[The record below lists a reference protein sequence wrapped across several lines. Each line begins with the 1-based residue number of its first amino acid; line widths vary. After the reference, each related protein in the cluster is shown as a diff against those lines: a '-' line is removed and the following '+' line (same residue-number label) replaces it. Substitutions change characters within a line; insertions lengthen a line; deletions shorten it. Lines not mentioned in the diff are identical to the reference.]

1 MNYSKRMKINYKRF
15 FAFWIITLVIAAV
28 IGSSITALVM
38 KARAEETVEPVETE
52 PTFFTQEVQE
62 IEPTPTSTPMTEPAM
77 ESLGE
82 YRITAYCPCEICCGE
97 WANKRTNGIVVGAYG
112 VELEPGVSI
121 AAPFPAGTKL
131 YIDGIGEYTVQDKL
145 ATWVVEKYDSKV
157 IDIYFESHEDAKA
170 FGLQHKEVFI
180 MKGENEND

>member
-1 MNYSKRMKINYKRF
+1 MNYSKRMKINYKRLF
-15 FAFWIITLVIAAV
+15 TFWIITLVIAAV
-28 IGSSITALVM
+28 MSASITALIM
-38 KARAEETVEPVETE
+38 KPKAEAVTTSE
-52 PTFFTQEVQE
+52 PTFFTQKVQE
-62 IEPTPTSTPMTEPAM
+62 TEPTEPAM
-77 ESLGE
+77 ESLDE

-97 WANKRTNGIVVGAYG
+97 WANKRTKGIVLGAYG

-180 MKGENEND
+180 MKGGNEND

>member
-15 FAFWIITLVIAAV
+15 FTFWIITLVIAAV

-38 KARAEETVEPVETE
+38 KAKCMETE
-52 PTFFTQEVQE
+52 ATFFTQEVQDVE
-62 IEPTPTSTPMTEPAM
+62 LTESAM

-82 YRITAYCPCEICCGE
+82 YRITAYCPCEICCGI
-97 WANKRTNGIVVGAYG
+97 WAKNRLNGIVVGAYG
-112 VELEPGVSI
+112 IELEQGVAI

>member
-15 FAFWIITLVIAAV
+15 FTFWIISLVIAAV

-38 KARAEETVEPVETE
+38 KAKCMETVETE
-52 PTFFTQEVQE
+52 PTFFTQEVQDVE
-62 IEPTPTSTPMTEPAM
+62 PSNTPTPTAIEEPTM